1 MSERIAFASP
11 EAQEAFEAVY
21 SAMLTQDA
29 YHLEIAKALRVYMRM
44 NEYIC
49 CKPFE
54 KDGGGKCPALEREE
68 KRMPSRP
75 GPDRAPS
82 RMDMGQRVVTL
93 TEITDLCGFDCLKHL
108 PTCQKLGL
116 MVGVKES
123 GLSHLL
129 TIDPQPTLYE
139 RYAISRAGDLQAW
152 QFGAPVD
159 GLIP

>member
-1 MSERIAFASP
+1 MPEQIAFASP
-11 EAQEAFEAVY
+11 EAQEAVEAVY
-21 SAMLTQDA
+21 SAMLAQDA
-29 YHLEIAKALRVYMRM
+29 YHLEIAKALRVYMRI

-54 KDGGGKCPALEREE
+54 KDGGGKCPALERDE
-68 KRMPSRP
+68 KRMRSRP
-75 GPDRAPS
+75 APDRAPS
-82 RMDMGQRVVTL
+82 RMDMAHRVVTL

-108 PTCQKLGL
+108 PACTAVGL
-116 MVGVKES
+116 LVGFAES

-129 TIDPQPTLYE
+129 TIEPQPTLYE
-139 RYAISRAGDLQAW
+139 RYVISRAGDLQAW